1 MKNGLRIFI
10 VTDLSHKPVKMF
22 LNQMPKLAKGFIR
35 LGHDARIFSYC
46 SMLDQVSPFKSR
58 KIQKRFYKSR
68 VDKILSQQVESYQ
81 PDIIYV
87 SFARVL
93 DAESITIMR
102 EAAPKA
108 VLIGGDGD
116 PWPKLQDNRIE
127 IAKKL
132 DILTATND
140 GQFLDDYRKAGVKKA
155 VFMPNMCDPDIDHRY
170 KVEAKWKKNIL
181 WTGKA
186 KHHAFSGESHREAI
200 VKRLLDRNDTNIYG
214 CFGKPQIGGIDY
226 LYAISG
232 AKIGINVNAINS
244 VRLYHSDRITHYLSC
259 GTMVL
264 AKRVPDSDLLFKD
277 GVHLRYFD
285 TVNELFDL
293 IDYYLEHEQER
304 KKIAEAGMQHTHT
317 EFNSTKIAGYFLELI
332 EKGTYKVPW
341 TDSTLSQSRF
351 WNITQNGYGLSQ

>member
-68 VDKILSQQVESYQ
+68 VDKILSQQVKSYQ

-102 EAAPKA
+102 DAAPKA

-116 PWPKLQDNRIE
+116 PWPKLQENRIE

-140 GQFLDDYRKAGVKKA
+140 GQWLQDYRDAGVPLC

-170 KVEAKWKKNIL
+170 EVGPEWETDIL
-181 WTGKA
+181 WTGSA
-186 KHHAFSGESHREAI
+186 SHHADTSEDFREKL
-200 VKRLLDRNDTNIYG
+200 VKKLSRQENCTLYG
-214 CFGKPQIGGIDY
+214 CFGRPKIGGIDY

-232 AKIGINVNAINS
+232 AKIGVNVNAYGP
-244 VRLYHSDRITHYLSC
+244 VKFCHSDRLTQYLAC
-259 GTMVL
+259 GTFVV
-264 AKRVPDSDLLFKD
+264 AKKFESCNLLYQD
-277 GVHLRYFD
+277 NVHLRYFN
-285 TVNELFDL
+285 TTEEFFDL
-293 IDYYLEHEQER
+293 TDWYLKHENER
-304 KKIAEAGMQHTHT
+304 KKIAQAGMQHVHNN
-317 EFNSTKIAGYFLELI
+317 FNSTKIAGYILELI
-332 EKGTYKVPW
+332 EKGTYSAHW
-341 TDSTLSQSRF
+341 TQ
-351 WNITQNGYGLSQ
+351 